1 MKFTS
6 QEEYGLRC
14 LVRLGNSYDSG
25 IGLTIP
31 DISNNEG
38 ISEDNV
44 AKTLRLL
51 RLNGYLDSERGRNGG
66 YTLTKH
72 PKDILI
78 GDVMNI
84 LGGKFFESTYC
95 QIHSPDLVICTHST
109 DCSIRSFWQLIQKS
123 IDQVM
128 NNLTLQ
134 DLLNSEKT
142 VFEETAKKIDL
153 QQAS

>member
-1 MKFTS
+1 MKFTT

-14 LVRLGNSYDSG
+14 LVRLGNSYTKG
-25 IGLTIP
+25 GGLTIP
-31 DISNNEG
+31 DISSNEG

-51 RLNGYLDSERGRNGG
+51 RLNGYLESERGRIGG
-66 YTLTKH
+66 YSLTKH

-78 GDVMNI
+78 GDVMGI
-84 LGGKFFESTYC
+84 LGGKFFESSYC
-95 QIHSPDLVICTHST
+95 QLHNSESITCTHST

-134 DLLNSEKT
+134 DLLNSEKIF
-142 VFEETAKKIDL
+142 FEETNKKIEV
-153 QQAS
+153 QEST

>member
-1 MKFTS
+1 MKFTT

-14 LVRLGNSYDSG
+14 LVRLGNSYTKG
-25 IGLTIP
+25 MGLTIP
-31 DISNNEG
+31 DISNSEG

-51 RLNGYLDSERGRNGG
+51 RLNGYLESERGRIGG
-66 YTLTKH
+66 YSLVKH
-72 PKDILI
+72 PKDIVI
-78 GDVMNI
+78 GKVMNI
-84 LGGKFFESTYC
+84 LGGKFFESSYC
-95 QIHSPDLVICTHST
+95 QFHTTELTMCTHST

-142 VFEETAKKIDL
+142 VFEETSKKIDL
-153 QQAS
+153 FEAN

>member
-1 MKFTS
+1 MKFTP

-14 LVRLGNSYDSG
+14 LVRLGNSYESG
-25 IGLTIP
+25 IALTIP

-78 GDVMNI
+78 GEVMNI

-95 QIHSPDLVICTHST
+95 QINNADFAICTHST

-128 NNLTLQ
+128 NNLTLH